1 MIVLP
6 SLATALSLAAAVSG
20 AAQDPAP
27 ETRREVRIV
36 TSDSLGAGPGALR
49 PGGAGGFA
57 RLDKN
62 NDGFIS
68 REEYV
73 GPTTEAFRVLD
84 KNNDG
89 RISREEMNEGR
100 DVARTILGG
109 GSGGGAGPMIF
120 SRRGGFDGA
129 LPSGPSSL
137 FLGGPGGNREVTV
150 IARGEG
156 EEGDGPMRFTLRRP
170 GGGPGAIVLGG
181 PGGAEGG
188 PADLDKDGDGK
199 VSEEEFLAP
208 LREAFRRMDKDGS
221 GALEAGEHGPGSNVH
236 VFSRRIELPKTD

>member
-1 MIVLP
+1 MIVVP
-6 SLATALSLAAAVSG
+6 SLATALSLAAVLSG
-20 AAQDPAP
+20 AVQDPAP

-36 TSDSLGAGPGALR
+36 TSDGPGDLR
-49 PGGAGGFA
+49 LGGAGSFA
-57 RLDKN
+57 RLDKDS
-62 NDGFIS
+62 DGFIS

-73 GPTTEAFRVLD
+73 GPTTDAFRVLD

-89 RISREEMNEGR
+89 RISREEMNAGR

-109 GSGGGAGPMIF
+109 GAGGAGGPMIF

-129 LPSGPSSL
+129 LPGGGPRAL
-137 FLGGPGGNREVTV
+137 FLGGPGGENREVTV
-150 IARGEG
+150 IARGAG
-156 EEGDGPMRFTLRRP
+156 EEGEGPARFTLRRP
-170 GGGPGAIVLGG
+170 GGGAGSIVLGG
-181 PGGAEGG
+181 PGGIEGG

-221 GALEAGEHGPGSNVH
+221 GALEADEHGPGSNVH
-236 VFSRRIELPKTD
+236 VFTRRIERPTGD

>member
-1 MIVLP
+1 MEETAPMIVVP
-6 SLATALSLAAAVSG
+6 SLATALSLAAVLSG
-20 AAQDPAP
+20 TLQDSAP
-27 ETRREVRIV
+27 ETRREVRVV
-36 TSDSLGAGPGALR
+36 TSDGLGALR
-49 PGGAGGFA
+49 PDGPGAFA

-62 NDGFIS
+62 DDGFIS
-68 REEYV
+68 REEYA
-73 GPTTEAFRVLD
+73 GPITEAFRVLD

-100 DVARTILGG
+100 DVARTILG
-109 GSGGGAGPMIF
+109 AGPGGVAGGPMVF
-120 SRRGGFDGA
+120 SRRSGLGGA
-129 LPSGPSSL
+129 LPGVPNGV
-137 FLGGPGGNREVTV
+137 FLGGPGGGDREVTV

-170 GGGPGAIVLGG
+170 GG
-181 PGGAEGG
+181 AEGG
-188 PADLDKDGDGK
+188 APGLDRTDLDKDGDGR

-236 VFSRRIELPKTD
+236 VFTRRIERSGND